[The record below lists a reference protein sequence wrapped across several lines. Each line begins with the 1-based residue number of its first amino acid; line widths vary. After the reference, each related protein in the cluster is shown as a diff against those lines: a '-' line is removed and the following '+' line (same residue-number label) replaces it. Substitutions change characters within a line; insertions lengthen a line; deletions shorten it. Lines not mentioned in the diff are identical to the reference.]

1 MKNYYCILNE
11 VNNMERTDLDQ
22 MAMQIKEKRKAYGY
36 TQEEMAEQLN
46 ISYSFY
52 TKIEN
57 GFQAPSLDTL
67 IRIATTLQ
75 ISLDKL
81 IFGNSRKI
89 QPFSPDVQ
97 ELFQFISQYNR
108 AELIHCRNLLNKLIG
123 FLN

>member
-1 MKNYYCILNE
+1 
-11 VNNMERTDLDQ
+11 MERTDLDQ

-81 IFGNSRKI
+81 IFGNSRTAFFSGCAGTVSIYQSI
-89 QPFSPDVQ
+89 QSRRTHSLQKFT
-97 ELFQFISQYNR
+97 E
-108 AELIHCRNLLNKLIG
+108 
-123 FLN
+123 